1 MALTRLALV
10 ALATTLLCFSGSG
23 EEETN
28 QLQKRRLQCPVT
40 RDSENLESVFLL
52 LHANLEQ
59 GDFLQ
64 FKIRYEGYKSTPTV
78 VAFHLDSESFLVAH
92 ITQEGK
98 SDDLCFVCPY
108 SNLDNCK
115 AFHNC
120 QAVVNY
126 VAETTEAYKS
136 LAKLCYNPIAIN
148 DGDKDPLLCQIVKKG
163 STCNLPV
170 PPYLPCE

>member
-1 MALTRLALV
+1 MKVQKWRLKCPE
-10 ALATTLLCFSGSG
+10 TLD
-23 EEETN
+23 N
-28 QLQKRRLQCPVT
+28 
-40 RDSENLESVFLL
+40 ENLKLVFLL

-64 FKIRYEGYKSTPTV
+64 FNKKRYEGYKSTPTV
-78 VAFHLDSESFLVAH
+78 IAFDLDRESFLVSY

-98 SDDLCFVCPY
+98 SDFDLRYVCPF
-108 SNLDNCK
+108 SNFDNCK

-136 LAKLCYNPIAIN
+136 LAKLCYNPVAIN
-148 DGDKDPLLCQIVKKG
+148 DGDEDPLLCKILKKA

-170 PPYLPCE
+170 LGYLPCE